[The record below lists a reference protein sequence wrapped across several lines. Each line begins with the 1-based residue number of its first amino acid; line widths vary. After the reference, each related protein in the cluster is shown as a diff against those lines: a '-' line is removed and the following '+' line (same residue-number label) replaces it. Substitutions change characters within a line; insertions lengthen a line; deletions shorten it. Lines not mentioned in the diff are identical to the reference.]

1 MGVDGA
7 HMIVSFRAKS
17 PSFEENQSARRNGKL
32 YDKDAYPF
40 LCF

>member
-7 HMIVSFRAKS
+7 HMIVSFRVKS

-32 YDKDAYPF
+32 YDIDTYLF
-40 LCF
+40 LSF